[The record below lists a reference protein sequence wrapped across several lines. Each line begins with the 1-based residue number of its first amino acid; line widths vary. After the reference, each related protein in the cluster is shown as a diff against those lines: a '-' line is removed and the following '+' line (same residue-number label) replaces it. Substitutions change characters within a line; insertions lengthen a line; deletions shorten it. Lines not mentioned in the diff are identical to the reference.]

1 MSDQWVLGRPAPALR
16 PLIDGYVG
24 YHATAQAPAI
34 HRGLPSRHLTL
45 IASIGDPI
53 DVVAQTDR
61 AQRPERYR
69 VVLGGLQA
77 GPALIASPAVQ
88 EGVAVELTP
97 LGCRALLGMPAGA
110 LWNTS
115 VEAADVLGR
124 PAEELW
130 ERLHHEQDWAGRFS
144 ACDDVLCRMVAASQ
158 AASPPAEVAAA
169 WELVVASGGTVGV
182 ADLAARLHWSRRHL
196 TQRFTTEFGL
206 PPKVAARVVRF
217 ERASRM
223 LRSPRR
229 PAPAEVA
236 AACGYYDQPH
246 LNRDFVA
253 LAGCPPAEW
262 LQLEHPAGELPS
274 VQDGALPLPSGSV
287 A

>member
-1 MSDQWVLGRPAPALR
+1 MTDQWVFGRPAPALR
-16 PLIDGYVG
+16 PLIDSYVG
-24 YHATAQAPAI
+24 YRTTAPAPAL

-53 DVVAQTDR
+53 DVVAQTDP
-61 AQRPERYR
+61 AQRPDRYR

-77 GPALIASPAVQ
+77 GPALIATPVAQ

-115 VEAADVLGR
+115 VEASEVLGR

-130 ERLHHEQDWAGRFS
+130 ERLHHEVHWAGRFS
-144 ACDDVLCRMVAASQ
+144 VCDDRLGRVLAGSGAPEAR
-158 AASPPAEVAAA
+158 AELAGA
-169 WELVVASGGTVGV
+169 WELVVASGGAVGV
-182 ADLAARLHWSRRHL
+182 ADLAAQVGWGRRHL
-196 TQRFTTEFGL
+196 TERFTTEFGL

-217 ERASRM
+217 ERATTM

-229 PAPAEVA
+229 PALAKVA

-246 LNRDFVA
+246 LNREFVS
-253 LAGCPPAEW
+253 LAGVTPCEW
-262 LQLEHPAGELPS
+262 LAAEFPS
-274 VQDGALPLPSGSV
+274 VQDGALPLPSDSV